1 LKNSAD
7 SIINQTGGI
16 MDLISLPIE
25 IEKKNS
31 NEYYRLVI
39 AAINR
44 AKDLSQG
51 ARPIFESKAQKVTI
65 RALEEVL
72 SDSVEI
78 LSGEEAI
85 KARAEAKKLT
95 QKRMIDEA
103 KQKEGLSEDISEIE
117 KDLKAYLSE
126 KGERDS
132 KKTIEEIFGEQ

>member
-1 LKNSAD
+1 
-7 SIINQTGGI
+7 

-25 IEKKNS
+25 IDKKNCDG
-31 NEYYRLVI
+31 YYRLVV

-51 ARPIFESKAQKVTI
+51 ARPVIESKAQKVTI
-65 RALEEVL
+65 KALEEVL
-72 SDSVEI
+72 SEPITI
-78 LSGEEAI
+78 LTGEEAV
-85 KARAEAKKLT
+85 KAREEAKKIT

-103 KQKEGLSEDISEIE
+103 KQMEGIPEDMSEIE

-132 KKTIEEIFGEQ
+132 KKTIEEIFGE

>member
-1 LKNSAD
+1 M
-7 SIINQTGGI
+7 GF
-16 MDLISLPIE
+16 ISLPIE
-25 IEKKNS
+25 IDKKRIDG
-31 NEYYRLVI
+31 YYRLVV
-39 AAINR
+39 AAIKR
-44 AKDLSQG
+44 AKDLSHG
-51 ARPIFESKAQKVTI
+51 ARPIIESKAHKVTI

-78 LSGEEAI
+78 LSGEEAV
-85 KARAEAKKLT
+85 KASEEALKLK

-103 KQKEGLSEDISEIE
+103 KQREGLSEDISEIE

>member
-1 LKNSAD
+1 
-7 SIINQTGGI
+7 
-16 MDLISLPIE
+16 MDIISLPIE
-25 IEKKNS
+25 NDKNKC
-31 NEYYRLVI
+31 EGYYRLVV
-39 AAINR
+39 AAIKR

-51 ARPIFESKAQKVTI
+51 ARPIIESKAQKVTI

-72 SDSVEI
+72 SGPVTI

-85 KARAEAKKLT
+85 KARDDARKLT
-95 QKRMIDEA
+95 QKRMSDEA
-103 KQKEGLSEDISEIE
+103 KQKEGIPEDMTEIE